1 MINQAIYENILFHI
15 IFMEL
20 INTPLSA
27 DMCKL
32 PHDSSSEL
40 PSFLTQKQVR
50 NLPKHVPKEVC
61 EIMENSLNIES
72 RSLQQKRGKLEVER
86 LLLPIGFTRS
96 PRRSP
101 DRPQRWPC
109 GTQGTSLRDPEIVS
123 VADRSCH
130 VTVAHKE
137 RFYGTQKQTDR
148 LCGTQ
153 SMYLWHTEN
162 VFMAQRECFYGTERM
177 LPWHTENLCMPHRET
192 VCGTNM

>member
-1 MINQAIYENILFHI
+1 MIHAIYENILFYMF
-15 IFMEL
+15 FMVL
-20 INTPLSA
+20 IDTPLSA

-123 VADRSCH
+123 VADRACH
-130 VTVAHKE
+130 VTVTHKE
-137 RFYGTQKQTDR
+137 RLYARERMF
-148 LCGTQ
+148 
-153 SMYLWHTEN
+153 LWHTKTHRSSLWYTEH
-162 VFMAQRECFYGTERM
+162 VSVAQSGC
-177 LPWHTENLCMPHRET
+177 L
-192 VCGTNM
+192 